1 MIVKCVEYPSSSEI
15 PRAIPS
21 CKSTISSSSGL
32 LAQTSRRDRVLDGF
46 PSFECLSINEQ
57 IKKTPTDVP
66 TSFACYLALAFVPCM
81 PREVATV
88 TALFRRSDL
97 I

>member
-1 MIVKCVEYPSSSEI
+1 MTVKCVEYPSSSEI

-46 PSFECLSINEQ
+46 PSFECVYINEQ
-57 IKKTPTDVP
+57 REKNTNRRPNKLRMLPGPCFCTLHATRSGHGNG
-66 TSFACYLALAFVPCM
+66 SFQ
-81 PREVATV
+81 E
-88 TALFRRSDL
+88 